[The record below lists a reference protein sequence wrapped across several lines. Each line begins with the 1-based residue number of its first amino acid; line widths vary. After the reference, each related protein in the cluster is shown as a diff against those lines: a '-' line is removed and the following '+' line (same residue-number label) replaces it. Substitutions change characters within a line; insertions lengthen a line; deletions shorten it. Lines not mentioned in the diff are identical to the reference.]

1 MVNPTLVTDDQGQP
15 PKDLPAGRRELS
27 AEELRFSTKIDCT
40 FVSTQELSRAKE
52 FVGQERALAALELG
66 LGVPGAG
73 YNIFVSGLTADGGAD
88 EGNINDAVSRRLKEL
103 AVRLKE
109 FAVTGRDGESEPKS

>member
-27 AEELRFSTKIDCT
+27 AEELRFSTKIDGT

-66 LGVPGAG
+66 LGVPGSG
-73 YNIFVSGLTADGGAD
+73 YNIFVSGLTGAD
-88 EGNINDAVSRRLKEL
+88 NSRRFVGGP
-103 AVRLKE
+103 AR
-109 FAVTGRDGESEPKS
+109 R